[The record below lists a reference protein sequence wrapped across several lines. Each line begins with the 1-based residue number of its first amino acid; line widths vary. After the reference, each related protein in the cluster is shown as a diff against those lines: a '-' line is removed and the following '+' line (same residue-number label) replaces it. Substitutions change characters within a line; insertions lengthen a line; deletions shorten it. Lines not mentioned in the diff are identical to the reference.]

1 MFYKLLMERIM
12 VQNQSSAI
20 EKYISDALTE
30 SLKTPNIH
38 ETSDTL
44 KIQVV
49 GIIGA
54 GTMGGGIAMNFANV
68 GIRVKI
74 VEVDEIKLKEGLSRI
89 RENYQR
95 SADKGRFPQ
104 SEVESRMNLIEGST
118 GLEELAICDL
128 IIEAVFENI
137 EIKKEIFSKLQRI
150 AKPSSILATNTSGLD
165 IDIIASMTDR
175 PEDIIGLHF
184 FSPANVMKLLE
195 IVQAKQTS
203 SRVINTCMQVAQ
215 KIKKMPVLVGVCDG
229 FVGNRI
235 LWARQDQAN
244 KLVKNG
250 VLPWEIDKA
259 LNDFG
264 FKMGPFQMADLAGLD
279 LGWSKGARTG
289 NPIKDALCEAGRRG
303 QKTGKGYYNY
313 DSNRIPT
320 PSIETEEIIVDIT
333 RAKKTSMAREQIIE
347 TLIFPMINEAL
358 KILDENKVQRPSD
371 VDVVWLYGYGWP
383 RDKGGLLYYGDK
395 VGAKKILQV
404 VERLAVN
411 DEDLKVSELLY
422 KCSDENLKFLDID
435 AGGLIAN

>member
-12 VQNQSSAI
+12 VQNQSNAI

-118 GLEELAICDL
+118 RLEELAICDL

-175 PEDIIGLHF
+175 PEDIVGLHF

-250 VLPWEIDKA
+250 ILPWEIDKA

-279 LGWSKGARTG
+279 LGWSKGATTG

-358 KILDENKVQRPSD
+358 KILDENKAQRPSD

-404 VERLAVN
+404 MERLAVN
-411 DEDLKVSELLY
+411 DKDLKVSELLY
-422 KCSDENLKFLDID
+422 KCSDKNLKFLDID